1 MKNPKVLAVAE
12 FSRDMAESL
21 VKFFDQYDRQG
32 VVEIEVTDHGL
43 WWKNPNGTK
52 QFLGSVRQFPSE
64 EDSKI
69 H

>member
-1 MKNPKVLAVAE
+1 MKKPKVGAIAE

-21 VKFFDQYDRQG
+21 VKFFDQYEQEG
-32 VVEIEVTDHGL
+32 IVEIEVTDHGL

-52 QFLGSVRQFPSE
+52 QFLGSVRQFPN
-64 EDSKI
+64 EDDPQI